1 LVIFGKA
8 RVHREAEQAALPAF
22 LKLAVAGL
30 GEVEKKL
37 FARLVCAEAG
47 DELDGAIFF

>member
-1 LVIFGKA
+1 MILGKA
-8 RVHREAEQAALPAF
+8 RVHREAEQAALPAV

-30 GEVEKKL
+30 GEVEKKV

-47 DELDGAIFF
+47 DEVAGALFF